1 MLQETIT
8 QYLLKN
14 FFQHTQAVSVWGG
27 EDGSFD
33 SSLGVTSTPSY
44 GKVFISIKSNTGQNL
59 TSEQKHLW
67 LNLLGHLR
75 SLQLH
80 QLLLIQKQLS

>member
-14 FFQHTQAVSVWGG
+14 FFQTHMAVSVWGG

-59 TSEQKHLW
+59 TSEQKTSLVKSLAHLQ
-67 LNLLGHLR
+67 L
-75 SLQLH
+75 LQLH